1 MKNMETRFVG
11 LVNESPKKSWYC
23 VSPRV
28 KKAQTRSE
36 KGGNGNKRMSFG
48 RLCKESQNTVDI

>member
-23 VSPRV
+23 VFASV
-28 KKAQTRSE
+28 KKRRKPAVLLDE
-36 KGGNGNKRMSFG
+36 VEGN
-48 RLCKESQNTVDI
+48 E